1 MRRIPKAGDA
11 FGGVVGAKPMPLGEP
26 CVLMR
31 SVKTHKGLLLE
42 KVTKPSLAI
51 RLLKRTD
58 TRRVSI
64 SALLSQ
70 IRPYGVALRVSL
82 RSQSP
87 RAGKKKSGVINST
100 FFSVHKLRQEL

>member
-1 MRRIPKAGDA
+1 MADGRAWTTSGSEGERMRRIPKAGDA

-70 IRPYGVALRVSL
+70 IRPYGAVA
-82 RSQSP
+82 P
-87 RAGKKKSGVINST
+87 
-100 FFSVHKLRQEL
+100 